1 MSAEKN
7 NAGKM
12 VWLNTWMAEK
22 KDCREEL
29 LQRRKDWEMVKR
41 INEEKKKDWRKMELL
56 KIMTD
61 EKNSWREKLPKK
73 SIDWRIAG
81 NDWKMAGD
89 KIIT

>member
-1 MSAEKN
+1 MIEYMNGWKE
-7 NAGKM
+7 G
-12 VWLNTWMAEK
+12 
-22 KDCREEL
+22 
-29 LQRRKDWEMVKR
+29 LQRGITAKGKDWEMVKR

-89 KIIT
+89 KIITSERNY

>member
-1 MSAEKN
+1 MIEYMNGWKE
-7 NAGKM
+7 G
-12 VWLNTWMAEK
+12 
-22 KDCREEL
+22 
-29 LQRRKDWEMVKR
+29 LQRGITAKRKDWEMVKR